1 MDDFDADWDAA
12 TGGSLMPDE
21 WLSPELDAFGTNG
34 FSDDLLTDPEQL
46 KFEEDWKAATNGSLM
61 PGEWMNSDI
70 ESFNTGLS
78 SGTASTGGGTGLLNQ
93 ALGFIKQNPK
103 AAEWMAA
110 GIAGIAASNR
120 ADKNAGRTE
129 EERLRTRQRISD
141 SIVGMKPMQSGKQ
154 TPMKRIDGSRVYDQN
169 GKPL

>member
-1 MDDFDADWDAA
+1 MFFDEFMEV
-12 TGGSLMPDE
+12 GYP
-21 WLSPELDAFGTNG
+21 
-34 FSDDLLTDPEQL
+34 SDGLTDPAELDNLLSDSEVDAALDEASQL
-46 KFEEDWKAATNGSLM
+46 AFDSQAEYGEPDTSAEAIGGITGIN
-61 PGEWMNSDI
+61 PG
-70 ESFNTGLS
+70 
-78 SGTASTGGGTGLLNQ
+78 ASGGTGLLSQ

-110 GIAGIAASNR
+110 GLAGIATSSAANKR

-129 EERLRTRQRISD
+129 EERLRSRQRISD

>member
-1 MDDFDADWDAA
+1 MFFDEFMEV
-12 TGGSLMPDE
+12 GYP
-21 WLSPELDAFGTNG
+21 
-34 FSDDLLTDPEQL
+34 SDGLTDPSELTSLLSDDQVDLALDEASQL
-46 KFEEDWKAATNGSLM
+46 AFDSQAEY
-61 PGEWMNSDI
+61 GEPDTSAEAI
-70 ESFNTGLS
+70 GGITGINY
-78 SGTASTGGGTGLLNQ
+78 GANGGTGLLNQ
-93 ALGFIKQNPK
+93 ALSFIKQNPK
-103 AAEWMAA
+103 AAEWMAS